1 MCILAGKTEQANGNK
16 VVIGD
21 NRWGRVLG
29 EVGGMVSTILLY
41 FSDYKTHSPPPPIW
55 DENGSASYSLNVAYL
70 ARWWG
75 RGGGSG
81 EWGDVGRAGSLAV
94 AGVG

>member
-41 FSDYKTHSPPPPIW
+41 FSDYKTHSPPPP
-55 DENGSASYSLNVAYL
+55 NLG
-70 ARWWG
+70 
-75 RGGGSG
+75 
-81 EWGDVGRAGSLAV
+81 
-94 AGVG
+94 